1 MIVQTEP
8 TKLFTSSFSFS
19 QVRSAGSGT
28 ETQLRISW
36 DSVLNAQQTGRWWIV
51 GSAWSGAPMI
61 DNSQQK
67 TLEKHPSGTVQ
78 KPCSPTRSMSISPTV
93 SWAFPGVATLFI
105 GWLSRRVDV
114 GLFKDRRA
122 VVTVL

>member
-1 MIVQTEP
+1 MQTEP

-67 TLEKHPSGTVQ
+67 TLEKHPSETVQ
-78 KPCSPTRSMSISPTV
+78 KALHSYQEHVHIPH
-93 SWAFPGVATLFI
+93 GVLGIPWSSRLIHWVVIKTCRCGFI
-105 GWLSRRVDV
+105 QRP
-114 GLFKDRRA
+114 
-122 VVTVL
+122 